1 MRNGYEERSKD
12 EAPPTALGDTHA
24 CRAPPRGP
32 RLARE
37 ALLGGSQGL
46 DRLNSTKI
54 AKSGQ
59 IRAQPQKGNMKTER
73 PRAGPERPHHPP
85 HRPPRGPMD
94 APRWAKAPH
103 DQPTCPSP
111 PAPACYAHAPVL
123 TGEKILMGGFHP
135 ETNYKTGGACI
146 WPKPALRG
154 RPRPPGRPLA
164 PPRASWVVW
173 WRARRCAWPGV
184 ASRYRPREKLPKNT
198 YLENPIHVLT
208 WPSYTAYSSVYTQ
221 LYGFSSL

>member
-1 MRNGYEERSKD
+1 MPQNRENRAISSQIGQIPQRRLRNGYEERSKD
-12 EAPPTALGDTHA
+12 EAPPKALDDTHA

-54 AKSGQ
+54 AESGQ
-59 IRAQPQKGNMKTER
+59 IRAWPQKRNIKNER

-85 HRPPRGPMD
+85 HHPPRGPMD

-123 TGEKILMGGFHP
+123 TGEKNLMGGVHA
-135 ETNYKTGGACI
+135 ETKHKTGGAYI

-154 RPRPPGRPLA
+154 RPRPPRT
-164 PPRASWVVW
+164 RA
-173 WRARRCAWPGV
+173 AFG
-184 ASRYRPREKLPKNT
+184 T
-198 YLENPIHVLT
+198 
-208 WPSYTAYSSVYTQ
+208 PSSIVGWHLNLGHCTAG
-221 LYGFSSL
+221 LYGRI

>member
-1 MRNGYEERSKD
+1 LGNGYEERPKD

-37 ALLGGSQGL
+37 ALLAGSQGL

-54 AKSGQ
+54 AESGQ
-59 IRAQPQKGNMKTER
+59 IRARPQKGNMKTER
-73 PRAGPERPHHPP
+73 PRAGPDRPHYPYHHPP
-85 HRPPRGPMD
+85 WGHMD

-111 PAPACYAHAPVL
+111 PAPVCYAHAHAL
-123 TGEKILMGGFHP
+123 TGEKNLKGGFHA
-135 ETNYKTGGACI
+135 ERNHEVRKAYAG
-146 WPKPALRG
+146 PKPAVRG

-164 PPRASWVVW
+164 PPRASWVV
-173 WRARRCAWPGV
+173 
-184 ASRYRPREKLPKNT
+184 
-198 YLENPIHVLT
+198 
-208 WPSYTAYSSVYTQ
+208 
-221 LYGFSSL
+221 

>member
-12 EAPPTALGDTHA
+12 EAPPTALDDAHA
-24 CRAPPRGP
+24 CRAPPQGP

-54 AKSGQ
+54 AESGQ
-59 IRAQPQKGNMKTER
+59 IRARPQKGNVNTER

-85 HRPPRGPMD
+85 HHPPRGPMD
-94 APRWAKAPH
+94 APRWAKAPY

-111 PAPACYAHAPVL
+111 PAPACYAHAPVPV
-123 TGEKILMGGFHP
+123 GEKILMDGVHA
-135 ETNYKTGGACI
+135 ERKRKSGGAYI

-164 PPRASWVVW
+164 PPRASWVAW
-173 WRARRCAWPGV
+173 WRARRRAWPG
-184 ASRYRPREKLPKNT
+184 AATR
-198 YLENPIHVLT
+198 
-208 WPSYTAYSSVYTQ
+208 
-221 LYGFSSL
+221 

>member
-1 MRNGYEERSKD
+1 M
-12 EAPPTALGDTHA
+12 
-24 CRAPPRGP
+24 
-32 RLARE
+32 ARE

-54 AKSGQ
+54 AESGQ
-59 IRAQPQKGNMKTER
+59 IRARPQKGNIKTER

-94 APRWAKAPH
+94 APRWAKAPY

-111 PAPACYAHAPVL
+111 PAPACYAHAPVPV
-123 TGEKILMGGFHP
+123 GEKILMGGFHA
-135 ETNYKTGGACI
+135 ERKRKSGGAYI

-164 PPRASWVVW
+164 SPQASWVVW
-173 WRARRCAWPGV
+173 WRVRRRAWPGA
-184 ASRYRPREKLPKNT
+184 ASRYRPREKVPKNT
-198 YLENPIHVLT
+198 Y
-208 WPSYTAYSSVYTQ
+208 
-221 LYGFSSL
+221 

>member
-1 MRNGYEERSKD
+1 M
-12 EAPPTALGDTHA
+12 ALGDTHA
-24 CRAPPRGP
+24 CHVPPRGP

-37 ALLGGSQGL
+37 ALLAGSQGL
-46 DRLNSTKI
+46 DRLNQTKI
-54 AKSGQ
+54 AESGQ

-85 HRPPRGPMD
+85 HHPPRGPMD

-103 DQPTCPSP
+103 DQPTCPIP

-123 TGEKILMGGFHP
+123 TGKKILMGGSQAKRKH
-135 ETNYKTGGACI
+135 EVGKAYA

-173 WRARRCAWPGV
+173 WRARRRAWLGA
-184 ASRYRPREKLPKNT
+184 ASRYRPRDARKCRK
-198 YLENPIHVLT
+198 IRI
-208 WPSYTAYSSVYTQ
+208 
-221 LYGFSSL
+221 